1 MKKLLLCAVF
11 IAFTSL
17 CQAAPEETSNETS
30 TVSATVA
37 TPGENQFL
45 NWEHTLTTRTSQA
58 KYPVAKFK
66 IYNNWTPSQHRFLV
80 KYNVLGLGSQA
91 NILSR
96 RYGSAFS
103 MPDFDPARLL
113 NQVASYH
120 HGTLGI
126 VERLNDDKIIAFS
139 SEAGAYF
146 IEPRK
151 ALFKRVRLDPWK
163 KLAPE
168 LSKEDPP
175 ALTPEQRRRLG
186 REVRSVVRPI
196 LRDVF
201 RSYFRALPETRT
213 FNVAG
218 ELIPARGYRMT
229 MLFNAGG
236 RYEGEKW
243 VRVNAEWW
251 LAPSMPG
258 DEVLQTYGTR
268 YITDLNEL
276 HGLTTS
282 MWINEMM
289 PVLWE
294 MMPQAMHQAVAT
306 FMPTGLPLGVT
317 GDNAFRTTGAPV
329 YAALTLAPPPTQRY
343 AKCPK
348 CGEMHVAVP
357 GQTVSNTVRVEVQL
371 NKRDTRTLDK
381 QVFAAPPEYKKE
393 SLQPILKEW
402 DEGMEMLQ
410 SLFDNEVRLSD
421 RSVTQNGRLARA
433 DTSTRCDAS
442 TLNATSALQPEYSWS
457 AMKEYLR
464 AVGRFAH

>member
-1 MKKLLLCAVF
+1 MKKLLLCAVS
-11 IAFTSL
+11 IAFASL
-17 CQAAPEETSNETS
+17 CQAAPDEPSS
-30 TVSATVA
+30 VSATIT
-37 TPGENQFL
+37 TPTENQFL
-45 NWEHTLTTRTSQA
+45 NWEHTLTTRTSRS

-91 NILSR
+91 NMLSQ
-96 RYGSAFS
+96 RYGSTFS

-113 NQVASYH
+113 GQAASYH

-126 VERLNDDKIIAFS
+126 VERLNDDKLIAYS

-175 ALTPEQRRRLG
+175 AFTPQQRRRLG

-196 LRDVF
+196 LKDVF
-201 RSYFRALPETRT
+201 RSYFRAIPESRT
-213 FNVAG
+213 FDVAG
-218 ELIPARGYRMT
+218 EKIEARGYRMA
-229 MLFNAGG
+229 MLFNAGS

-243 VRVNAEWW
+243 VRMNAEWW
-251 LAPSMPG
+251 LAPSTPG

-268 YITDLNEL
+268 YISDLNEL
-276 HGLTTS
+276 HGFTTS
-282 MWINEMM
+282 MWINEML

-317 GDNAFRTTGAPV
+317 GDSAFRITGAPV

-343 AKCPK
+343 ARCPK
-348 CGEMHVAVP
+348 CGEMHVAIP
-357 GQTVSNTVRVEVQL
+357 GQTVSNTVRVEAQL
-371 NKRDTRTLDK
+371 NRRDTRTLDK
-381 QVFAAPPEYKKE
+381 QIFAAPPEYKKE

-410 SLFDNEVRLSD
+410 SLFDSEVRLSD
-421 RSVTQNGRLARA
+421 RGDSQNGRLALA
-433 DTSTRCDAS
+433 DNSRSCGAS
-442 TLNATSALQPEYSWS
+442 TLNATSALRPQYSWG

-464 AVGRFAH
+464 AVGHVAR